1 MRGGSA
7 IRGEART
14 RVRHYHAPG
23 CHLPIP
29 HTCLPS
35 FPLTSPVPPTRHL
48 HISPVYLS
56 FPLISPLPFL
66 FLSFPLHAVMHSFHS
81 SALPTFLHSSS
92 SSLPSSPS
100 LPPFLPHTKAWHPYH
115 IRSRHPLPSFS
126 PPPFLRTKARHCYH
140 LVVMEMVVMI
150 VVLAM
155 VIVVVKM
162 VDVVIGVLLT
172 HLVRDSP
179 FLSLPLPPSLTLSF
193 MCIRGPGTMNFCPQL
208 TFDVWFYCYSCA
220 SPPWLI
226 LYFLQI
232 LFTCFILMLPNNH

>member
-1 MRGGSA
+1 MPS
-7 IRGEART
+7 EAR
-14 RVRHYHAPG
+14 HAPG
-23 CHLPIP
+23 SGTIMHLAV
-29 HTCLPS
+29 TCLS
-35 FPLTSPVPPTRHL
+35 RT
-48 HISPVYLS
+48 PVYLP
-56 FPLISPLPFL
+56 FPSPLPCLPPATFISPLCTFPFHSYLPYL
-66 FLSFPLHAVMHSFHS
+66 FYSSPLHAVMHSFHS

-92 SSLPSSPS
+92 SSPPSSPS

-115 IRSRHPLPSFS
+115 VRSRHPLPSFS
-126 PPPFLRTKARHCYH
+126 PPPFLRTKARHYYH